1 MRRTCL
7 PGSTPVACATFAILF
22 TLLPM
27 TRVVVRAQDVTAAA
41 LKAAYIYN
49 FVRFTEWPAGLPAS
63 EPFIMCVLGDGAV
76 GDALGRAVTGRAL
89 AGRRMVVSMVAAPG
103 PKDACRVLYVS
114 SLMPSQAE
122 KLVAELRDAP
132 VLTISD
138 IEGFTE
144 VGGIAQFFFE
154 NGQLRFTIRME
165 SAKRARLL
173 ISSRLLALSRR

>member
-7 PGSTPVACATFAILF
+7 PGFAPVAHATFVILF
-22 TLLPM
+22 MLLPM
-27 TRVVVRAQDVTAAA
+27 ARFVVRAQDVTASA

-49 FVRFTEWPAGLPAS
+49 FVRFTVWPEDLPAS
-63 EPFIMCVLGDGAV
+63 EPFVMCVLGDGAV

-89 AGRRMVVSMVAAPG
+89 AGHRIVVSMLAAPG
-103 PKDACRVLYVS
+103 PKGACRVLYVS
-114 SLMPSQAE
+114 SMMPSQAE

-154 NGQLRFTIRME
+154 DGQLRFTIRPE